1 MNETQD
7 PIRTTLTPGPILV
20 LVEPQDI
27 VNIASVV
34 RLGANFLVDGIR
46 LVSPEVYDPYRIEG
60 IAHNT
65 ADMVDRVEIYRTFDE
80 AIRDCVHVIGLTAR
94 ERAAKRRTIG
104 PREAAVELVE
114 RRPSGPVAV
123 VVGREDK
130 GLTNYELDM
139 CHALTVIPTNPG
151 YRSLNLAQAVGI
163 VTYELWQARTGGRV
177 HRKPPRRSA
186 GPAPSE
192 MMERLFADWLN
203 ALSSID
209 FFKTRQPDLVMRSL
223 REVFFRANLDEREA
237 ALIRAMGIEV
247 GKYLD
252 RHARGS
258 IDADGSSEG

>member
-1 MNETQD
+1 MSQPDATAS
-7 PIRTTLTPGPILV
+7 PSPGPILV

-46 LVSPEVYDPYRIEG
+46 LVAPEVYDPYRIEG

-65 ADMVDRVEIYRTFDE
+65 AEMVDRVEIYQTLEE

-114 RRPSGPVAV
+114 RRPAGPVAV
-123 VVGREDK
+123 VAGREDK
-130 GLTNYELDM
+130 GLTNDELDL
-139 CHALTVIPTNPG
+139 CHVLTVIPTNPG
-151 YRSLNLAQAVGI
+151 YRSLNLAQALGI
-163 VTYELWQARTGGRV
+163 VSYEIWQARTGGQVR
-177 HRKPPRRSA
+177 RKAPRHSA

-192 MMERLFADWLN
+192 LMERLFADWLS
-203 ALSSID
+203 ALLSID
-209 FFKTRQPDLVMRSL
+209 FFKTRQPELVMRSL
-223 REVFFRANLDEREA
+223 REVFFRARLDEREA

-247 GKYLD
+247 GKYLE
-252 RHARGS
+252 RHELGWS
-258 IDADGSSEG
+258 DSDDSSDG